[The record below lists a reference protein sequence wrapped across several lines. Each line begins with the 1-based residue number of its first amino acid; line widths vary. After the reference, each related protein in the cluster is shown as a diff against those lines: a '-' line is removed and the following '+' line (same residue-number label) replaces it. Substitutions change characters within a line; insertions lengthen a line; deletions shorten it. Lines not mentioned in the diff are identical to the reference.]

1 MDTKEE
7 KGGNKVPPS
16 NSNDIVSCNE
26 DGAHDDDD
34 VPPTL
39 IDLSRNDDKVSSS
52 FASATP
58 QLLVRKEPCPLT
70 ILSGFL
76 GAGKTTLIQYILQ
89 SPDHGKRIA
98 VIENEYGGDDDN
110 KSTDTPN
117 EITNSRNL
125 RVESLIAQ
133 DGLALQD
140 EDVKRNLLDMI
151 ELPNGCV
158 CCTVKDKLVQTLEA
172 LLQARPD
179 LDYILLECSGM
190 ANPGPLATTFWLDD
204 ALESQLRLDGIVTL
218 VDAKYIEKQLDTTI
232 EASQQIAY
240 ADRIL
245 INKADLFVHNE
256 NTKEGTDPLHRVQ
269 ERILR
274 LNPLAEMKTCTY
286 SRIPDLSWILD
297 AQLFDPNRFDATISL
312 ENEHDHCHDH
322 NHVHDNDFS
331 NDCEKCAHNHAHTD
345 AISTITLHY
354 DGCIQSLDVLNRWLA
369 ELLWPDQDGHSS
381 LQATATST
389 NTMSILRLKG
399 IVAIPNHR
407 EHYIVQAVY
416 DTWQVTPAKTATF
429 ATDADKACQLIVI
442 GKHLNE
448 TMLRAGFQNCLAWYE
463 K

>member
-7 KGGNKVPPS
+7 KRVNEFPPS
-16 NSNDIVSCNE
+16 DSNDFVSCND
-26 DGAHDDDD
+26 DGAFDDDDDD

-39 IDLSRNDDKVSSS
+39 IDLSRNDDKVPSLS
-52 FASATP
+52 TTTTT
-58 QLLVRKEPCPLT
+58 QLSVRQEPCPLT

-76 GAGKTTLIQYILQ
+76 GSGKTTLIQYILQ

-98 VIENEYGGDDDN
+98 VIENEYGGN
-110 KSTDTPN
+110 GSTDNATN
-117 EITNSRNL
+117 ENDTTNSRNL

-140 EDVKRNLLDMI
+140 EDVKGNLLDMI

-190 ANPGPLATTFWLDD
+190 ANPGPVATTFWLDE

-218 VDAKYIEKQLDTTI
+218 VDAKYIEQQLETTI

-245 INKADLFVHNE
+245 INKADLLVHNE
-256 NTKEGTDPLHRVQ
+256 NDMRQGTDPLGRVQ
-269 ERILR
+269 ERIRR
-274 LNPLAEMKTCTY
+274 LNPLAEMKACTY

-297 AQLFDPNRFDATISL
+297 VQLFDPNRFDATITL
-312 ENEHDHCHDH
+312 ENEHNHWHDH
-322 NHVHDNDFS
+322 SHGHDYYS
-331 NDCEKCAHNHAHTD
+331 PNDCDKCAHNHAHTD
-345 AISTITLHY
+345 AISTITLHH
-354 DGCIQSLDVLNRWLA
+354 DGCLHSLDVLNRWLA

-381 LQATATST
+381 LQATTAT

-399 IVAIPNHR
+399 IVAIPNHG

-416 DTWQVTPAKTATF
+416 DSWQVTPAKTAKF
-429 ATDADKACQLIVI
+429 ETDADKACQLIVI
-442 GKHLNE
+442 GQHLNE
-448 TMLRAGFQNCLAWYE
+448 SMLRAGFQSCLA
-463 K
+463 